1 MDTLKIIVGVI
12 IAVFV
17 IRYII
22 KKYNTLSFY
31 REPVRKTLA
40 DIDTYK
46 AQRQSTL
53 RLLYEITEQ
62 FSRQESNIHMQTTLA
77 NMSRSRAS
85 FQALAAAYPDLKS
98 NQTYL
103 SLMHSVE
110 TLEHNIQNS
119 RKLYNEA
126 VSNYQTVRSQI
137 PYCFFALLFGF
148 KATEYNP
155 EKDSDV
161 TLSIETAP
169 PYFHRLNRQ
178 LLVKVLCQLN
188 IIALTVTLNYSRRL
202 VNSERIGVVKT
213 KNATQTLQTK
223 IINLL
228 LFLVQIVTTGI
239 FTNGNLAVK
248 NTGHAV
254 IIRTVK

>member
-169 PYFHRLNRQ
+169 PLFSSP
-178 LLVKVLCQLN
+178 KP
-188 IIALTVTLNYSRRL
+188 ATVSQSLMSAEYHCPNCHAKL
-202 VNSERIGVVKT
+202 QQKT
-213 KNATQTLQTK
+213 GKFGTYWRCENKECNAD
-223 IINLL
+223 
-228 LFLVQIVTTGI
+228 
-239 FTNGNLAVK
+239 FTDQDNK
-248 NTGHAV
+248 PV
-254 IIRTVK
+254 IISCPDCHNGYLHKRKLGS